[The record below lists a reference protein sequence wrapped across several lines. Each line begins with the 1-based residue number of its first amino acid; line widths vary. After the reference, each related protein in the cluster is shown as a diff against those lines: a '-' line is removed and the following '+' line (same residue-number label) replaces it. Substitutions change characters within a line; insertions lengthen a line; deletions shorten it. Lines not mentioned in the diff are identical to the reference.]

1 MPYHLYKGQTL
12 PSRRQIER
20 ALKRIIQDQVD
31 QVMHFELK
39 EAHLIGRGVHR
50 AAYLVDFQLK
60 PDPIQFKGQM
70 VLLYPYAEAA
80 TELKDRLLNEVC
92 VLQSLS
98 LDQPAFRSPYLIGHC
113 IINDSVVIL
122 EEWIDGVQID
132 LRAGRCMVGKP
143 WEVAGEVA
151 ARVHDLRQVGMTVG
165 GFKTREE
172 HALHSLQDLDGHDIK
187 LFSEAK
193 EWCLKYL
200 PPTQPTT
207 LLHGDLSGQNIMI
220 DLEGKVAP
228 ALIDWTFTI
237 QGDPAHELAI
247 ITQGKRRPF
256 EVDYGHEK
264 LIEAYED
271 AGGEDIRV
279 QEIHLYEICLLGR
292 RYRAAK
298 NKKDRIESPQEPLR
312 LLHHLMIRLKRK

>member
-12 PSRRQIER
+12 PTRRQIER
-20 ALKRIIQDQVD
+20 SLKRIAQNQVD
-31 QVMHFELK
+31 QVMHFELID
-39 EAHLIGRGVHR
+39 AHLIGRGVHR
-50 AAYLVDFQLK
+50 AAYLVDFQLQPNVFAFPGK
-60 PDPIQFKGQM
+60 M

-80 TELKDRLLNEVC
+80 VELKERLLNEVC
-92 VLQSLS
+92 ALQSLA
-98 LDQPAFRSPYLIGHC
+98 LDHPAFRFPLFIGHC
-113 IINDSVVIL
+113 ILNDAVVIL
-122 EEWIDGVQID
+122 EEWIEGVQID

-151 ARVHDLRQVGMTVG
+151 ARVHDLYQVGETVG
-165 GFKTREE
+165 GFKTRHE
-172 HALHSLQDLDGHDIK
+172 HALHSLKDLDGHDVQ
-187 LFSEAK
+187 LFSQAK
-193 EWCLKYL
+193 QWCLSNL
-200 PPTQPTT
+200 PPKEKTT

-220 DLEGKVAP
+220 DLEGRVAP
-228 ALIDWTFTI
+228 ALIDWTFTT

-271 AGGEDIRV
+271 AGGIDIRV
-279 QEIHLYEICLLGR
+279 QEVHLYEICLLGR

-298 NKKDRIESPQEPLR
+298 SKKDRIESPQEPLR
-312 LLHHLMIRLKRK
+312 LHL